1 MAANGVLDIILP
13 KRSGNPKG
21 TGYTATYNP
30 NNAASPISVPQYR
43 EHQTD
48 IFESRGANDSRTL
61 LKDLFKHDPDVSAAV
76 NSYLTVASSAKP
88 WWIVYDQDGQIDRE
102 GHKQLE
108 LLFAAL
114 FDKNDYSLGYQLKPD
129 MSSMFNEL
137 RYMALLRG
145 AVAAELILDKNTM
158 PIELRHIDTAQIEW
172 TEKAPGQYKPEQ
184 VPPGA
189 STRINLDIPTFFVTF
204 YKRDATT
211 IYSYSPFVSAINTI
225 AARQQVINDL
235 YRIMRKTGYPR
246 QSIKVVEE
254 VLRKNAP
261 AAAQQD
267 QAEMDN
273 WMRARLQDIANSVST
288 LSADQVYVHFD
299 SVEPGM
305 LNEKNP
311 GMEIDIEPIMNTLN
325 AQNQAAL
332 KTMATIIGRG
342 ESGVNTASVESRI
355 FAMHADALNEPIAH
369 LLSDVFTLALRVM
382 GSLSRVEFG
391 FDKVELR
398 PELELEPQIT
408 MKQNRLML
416 LLSHGIIDDDEF
428 HIEMFN
434 RPRPDGVEELSGT
447 GFMSGAGALDE
458 NLPGQQAQPTSQE
471 KATTSP
477 GSGMAR
483 SSASNRRKAA
493 A

>member
-1 MAANGVLDIILP
+1 MMAAPGVLDIILP
-13 KRSGNPKG
+13 KKKTNPKG
-21 TGYTATYNP
+21 VGFTPTYNP
-30 NNAASPISVPQYR
+30 NNSASPISVPQYR

-48 IFESRGANDSRTL
+48 IFDSRQANDSRTL
-61 LKDLFKHDPDVSAAV
+61 LKELFKHDPDVSAAV
-76 NSYLTVASSAKP
+76 NAYLTVAASATP
-88 WWIVYDQDGQIDRE
+88 WWIVYDQEGNIDRE
-102 GHKQLE
+102 GHK
-108 LLFAAL
+108 LLSTVMGSL
-114 FDKNDYSLGYQLKPD
+114 FGKNDYSLGFQLKAD
-129 MSSMFNEL
+129 LASMCNEL

-158 PIELRHIDTAQIEW
+158 PSELRHVDLATVEW

-184 VPPGA
+184 VPPG
-189 STRINLDIPTFFVTF
+189 SSDRINLDIPTFFVTF
-204 YKRDATT
+204 YKRDATS
-211 IYSYSPFVSAINTI
+211 IYSYSPFVAAINTI

-261 AAAQQD
+261 PEAQQD
-267 QAEMDN
+267 TDQMN
-273 WMRARLQDIANSVST
+273 TWMRARLQEIATSVST

-311 GMEIDIEPIMNTLN
+311 GMEIDIEPIMSTLN

-355 FAMHADALNEPIAH
+355 FSMHADSLNEPIAH
-369 LLSDVFTLALRVM
+369 LLSDAFTLALRIM

-398 PELELEPQIT
+398 PELELEPQVT

-416 LLSHGIIDDDEF
+416 MLSHGIIDDDYF

-434 RPRPDGVEELSGT
+434 RPRPDGAPELSGT
-447 GFMSGAGALDE
+447 GFMEAQALDE
-458 NLPGQQAQPTSQE
+458 NVPGQQAQPSSMD
-471 KATTSP
+471 KATKTP
-477 GSGMAR
+477 GSGMAK
-483 SSASNRRKAA
+483 SSASNKRKAGG
-493 A
+493 

>member
-1 MAANGVLDIILP
+1 MAASGVLDIILP
-13 KRSGNPKG
+13 KKKTNPKG
-21 TGYTATYNP
+21 VGFTPTYNP
-30 NNAASPISVPQYR
+30 NNSASPISVPQYR

-48 IFESRGANDSRTL
+48 IFDSRQANDSRTL
-61 LKDLFKHDPDVSAAV
+61 LKELFKHDPDVSAAV
-76 NSYLTVASSAKP
+76 NAYLTVASSAKP
-88 WWIVYDQDGQIDRE
+88 WWVVYDQEGNIDRE
-102 GHKQLE
+102 GHKTLE
-108 LLFAAL
+108 MVMASLFG
-114 FDKNDYSLGYQLKPD
+114 KNDYSLGFQLKPD
-129 MSSMFNEL
+129 LASMCNEL

-145 AVAAELILDKNTM
+145 AVAAEMVMDKNIM
-158 PIELRHIDTAQIEW
+158 PVELRHVDLAAVEW
-172 TEKAPGQYKPEQ
+172 TEKAAGQYKPEL
-184 VPPGA
+184 VPPGSA
-189 STRINLDIPTFFVTF
+189 DRINLDIPTFFVTF

-261 AAAQQD
+261 VEALQD
-267 QAEMDN
+267 PNEMN
-273 WMRARLQDIANSVST
+273 IWMRARLQEIATSVST

-311 GMEIDIEPIMNTLN
+311 GMEIDITPIINTLN

-355 FAMHADALNEPIAH
+355 FAMHADSLNEPIAH
-369 LLSDVFTLALRVM
+369 LLSDAFTLALRVM
-382 GSLSRVEFG
+382 GSLSKVEFG

-408 MKQNRLML
+408 MKQNRLMMM
-416 LLSHGIIDDDEF
+416 LSHGIIDDDYF

-434 RPRPDGVEELSGT
+434 RPRPDGIEEMSGT
-447 GFMSGAGALDE
+447 GFMDPAPLGEDTPGSGT
-458 NLPGQQAQPTSQE
+458 QPSSAD
-471 KATTSP
+471 KANTTP

-493 A
+493 

>member
-1 MAANGVLDIILP
+1 MMAAPGVLDIILP
-13 KRSGNPKG
+13 KKKTNPKG
-21 TGYTATYNP
+21 VGYTPTYNP
-30 NNAASPISVPQYR
+30 NNSASPISVPGYR

-48 IFESRGANDSRTL
+48 IFDSRQANDSRAL
-61 LKDLFKHDPDVSAAV
+61 LKELFKHDPDVSAAV
-76 NSYLTVASSAKP
+76 NAYLTVAASASP
-88 WWIVYDQDGQIDRE
+88 WWVVYDQEGNIDRE
-102 GHKQLE
+102 GHKLLE
-108 LLFAAL
+108 AVMGSL
-114 FDKNDYSLGYQLKPD
+114 FDKNDYSLGFQLKAD
-129 MSSMFNEL
+129 LASMCNEL

-145 AVAAELILDKNTM
+145 AVAAEMVLDKNTM
-158 PIELRHIDTAQIEW
+158 PVELRHVDLAVVEW
-172 TEKAPGQYKPEQ
+172 TEKAPGVYKPEQ
-184 VPPGA
+184 VPPG
-189 STRINLDIPTFFVTF
+189 SSNRINLDIPTFFVTF

-261 AAAQQD
+261 PEALQD
-267 QAEMDN
+267 PNEMN
-273 WMRARLQDIANSVST
+273 IWMRARLQEIASSVST

-311 GMEIDIEPIMNTLN
+311 GMEIDITPIINTLN

-355 FAMHADALNEPIAH
+355 FAMHADSLNAPIAH
-369 LLSDVFTLALRVM
+369 LLSDVFTLALRIM

-408 MKQNRLML
+408 MKQNRLSMML
-416 LLSHGIIDDDEF
+416 SQGLIDDDYF

-434 RPRPDGVEELSGT
+434 KPRPDNIQEMSGT
-447 GFMSGAGALDE
+447 GFMTPQALDTE
-458 NLPGQQAQPTSQE
+458 TPGDTAQPSSAD
-471 KATTSP
+471 KANSTP

-483 SSASNRRKAA
+483 SSASTRRKA
-493 A
+493 